1 VKPVAVDVRHL
12 PDYAFG
18 HRMPI
23 WWGTVLF
30 MVIEGS
36 GFIMLFAAYGYL
48 ASQNADWPMVGRLP
62 DPKLGTL
69 LVALL
74 IASEI
79 PNHWLKHRVEA
90 FELRQVRIGMVLMS
104 LIGLAAIAV
113 RAFEFGAIHVRW
125 DQNAFGS
132 IVWALIFLHTTH
144 IVVDV
149 AETMVMTVMTFAGPL
164 DGRRFVDLTEDCE
177 YWDFVVLT
185 WLPVYFVIYWLPR
198 WIA

>member
-1 VKPVAVDVRHL
+1 VKA
-12 PDYAFG
+12 
-18 HRMPI
+18 
-23 WWGTVLF
+23 
-30 MVIEGS
+30 
-36 GFIMLFAAYGYL
+36 
-48 ASQNADWPMVGRLP
+48 
-62 DPKLGTL
+62 
-69 LVALL
+69 
-74 IASEI
+74 
-79 PNHWLKHRVEA
+79 
-90 FELRQVRIGMVLMS
+90 VRIGMVLMS
-104 LIGLAAIAV
+104 LIGLAAIGV
-113 RAFEFGAIHVRW
+113 RFLEFGAIHVRW